1 MQRRYSNPGLSGIV
15 TCYCITPPALQI
27 GKYKNHKKGTLRA
40 LPALCNPWLMAVKEM
55 KQKPGLQYRGK
66 LMSPAYKQWT
76 SPSPVK
82 REQNSHNME

>member
-1 MQRRYSNPGLSGIV
+1 
-15 TCYCITPPALQI
+15 
-27 GKYKNHKKGTLRA
+27 
-40 LPALCNPWLMAVKEM
+40 MAVKEM

-82 REQNSHNME
+82 REQNALTLNVFAVKSARID